1 MQRSARWIWI
11 AVVVGV
17 CLAIGAGHGLAIGE
31 PLAGGLKKAATQ
43 PANRQQAK
51 QPAAPQAKLKLP
63 AAGWETS
70 YHGPLAELSDKQKR
84 LRYELRYHVDAL
96 ASNIGERNVRHYD
109 RLAVAATYID
119 KVFAKVGYK
128 VARQTY
134 QAGGRACQ
142 NLEVEIRSAT
152 SVPPGNSASAKKPAV
167 NAAPPKP
174 EIVVV
179 GAHYDSVNG
188 SPGANDNASGMAALM
203 CLSWRFAKR
212 PPSTRPGAR
221 TLRFVAFANEE
232 SPYFQTE
239 QMGSLVYARRCRQ
252 HQENIVAVLSL
263 ETIGYYSDAANSQRY
278 PPLLSAAYPS
288 TGNFIGFIGNLASR
302 PLVDRVTTSFRRHA
316 RFPSEKGA
324 MPDLLPGVGW
334 SDHWAFWQEGYPGVM
349 VTDTAF
355 YRYPH
360 YHRAS
365 DTPDKLDYD
374 RLARVVDGLVGVVAE
389 LVEGGGVSAKP

>member
-1 MQRSARWIWI
+1 M
-11 AVVVGV
+11 
-17 CLAIGAGHGLAIGE
+17 
-31 PLAGGLKKAATQ
+31 
-43 PANRQQAK
+43 
-51 QPAAPQAKLKLP
+51 PQAKSQRP
-63 AAGWETS
+63 ASPWETS

-96 ASNIGERNVRHYD
+96 ATKIGERNVRHYD
-109 RLAVAATYID
+109 RLSVAATYID
-119 KVFAKVGYK
+119 KVFAKVGLK
-128 VARQTY
+128 VSRQTY
-134 QAGGRACQ
+134 QVGGRECH
-142 NLEVEIRSAT
+142 NLEVELRPATAVVPHTSAPAKQAT
-152 SVPPGNSASAKKPAV
+152 AST
-167 NAAPPKP
+167 AAPKLP
-174 EIVVV
+174 EIVII
-179 GAHYDSVNG
+179 GAHYDSANG

-203 CLSWRFAKR
+203 CLSWRFAQR
-212 PPSTRPGAR
+212 PPSRKPAAR

-232 SPYFQTE
+232 APYFQTE

-252 HQENIVAVLSL
+252 RRENIVAVLSL

-389 LVEGGGVSAKP
+389 LVEGQGVREQK

>member
-1 MQRSARWIWI
+1 MCLSLLTFYGA
-11 AVVVGV
+11 AVESV
-17 CLAIGAGHGLAIGE
+17 AAA
-31 PLAGGLKKAATQ
+31 PTKAAAQ
-43 PANRQQAK
+43 PAKRPQPR
-51 QPAAPQAKLKLP
+51 QPAAPPAKPKRP
-63 AAGWETS
+63 APSWETS
-70 YHGPLAELSDKQKR
+70 YHGALPELSDRQKV

-96 ASNIGERNVRHYD
+96 ASKIGERNVRHYD

-119 KVFAKVGYK
+119 KVFSKVGYQ
-128 VARQTY
+128 VSRQTY

-142 NLEVEIRSAT
+142 NLEVELQAAPAAT
-152 SVPPGNSASAKKPAV
+152 PRGGLAPAKQPAGKI
-167 NAAPPKP
+167 APPKP
-174 EIVVV
+174 EIVIV
-179 GAHYDSVNG
+179 GAHYDSANG

-203 CLSWRFAKR
+203 CLSWRFAHR
-212 PPSTRPGAR
+212 PRSTKPGAR
-221 TLRFVAFANEE
+221 TLRFVAFVNEE
-232 SPYFQTE
+232 SPYFQTD

-252 HQENIVAVLSL
+252 RQENVVAVLSL

-288 TGNFIGFIGNLASR
+288 TGNFIGFVGNIASR
-302 PLVDRVTTSFRRHA
+302 PLVDRVTTAFRRHA

-324 MPDLLPGVGW
+324 MPDQLPGAGW

-349 VTDTAF
+349 ITDTAF

-374 RLARVVDGLVGVVAE
+374 RLARVVDGLISVVAE
-389 LVEGGGVSAKP
+389 LAEGDATPAP